1 MIGHTQNILFSLSL
15 MAAGAMTISTSAF
28 TQHRR
33 TGSVIPYRSSILPQA
48 SEDMDESKRGQP
60 ILGRPL
66 NSIHNPSLKKHL
78 NNNSKLFDQVETKNS
93 DDNDDDNDWELRL
106 YDDDTK
112 TWEEVA
118 DVLVQVT
125 GSSDPDAFKIMMQAN
140 KNGHTRIGKK
150 LCYQVAALFNE
161 GLQKQGIL
169 SEIVQ
174 VIDNGNTDT
183 DNVDDFN
190 SEWE

>member
-48 SEDMDESKRGQP
+48 STNRDEINRGP
-60 ILGRPL
+60 PLFDRPL
-66 NSIHNPSLKKHL
+66 NSIHNPRLKKHL
-78 NNNSKLFDQVETKNS
+78 NNNNKLSDQEETKNI
-93 DDNDDDNDWELRL
+93 DDNDDDNEWELRL
-106 YDDDTK
+106 YDDETK

-118 DVLVQVT
+118 DALVQVT

-169 SEIVQ
+169 SEIIQ
-174 VIDNGNTDT
+174 VV
-183 DNVDDFN
+183 DNVDDDNDDDDSN
-190 SEWE
+190 SEWA